1 MKNLIF
7 FDVDG
12 TLITKCNNEFII
24 PQSTTDALAL
34 LQMLM
39 VIYVDVAHI

>member
-24 PQSTTDALAL
+24 PQRNLTGQT
-34 LQMLM
+34 
-39 VIYVDVAHI
+39 HK